1 MPLSFLTNNRKML
14 KYDVRYMKVL
24 ALQTMNHEQLGF
36 TLPQPDLSHAEKG
49 LHLHVRT
56 SKSGIT
62 GIS

>member
-1 MPLSFLTNNRKML
+1 ML